1 MLTACEST
9 EVLKVYAPIEYYVTD
24 DKPPQS
30 SAVADAASP
39 SPPPAAAAVVVE
51 KRARK
56 RQLVWFLLRFLLLI
70 EKCFI
75 IKNKKTYRHLHHHHR
90 NLCNLVHVPVFFSYK
105 KFTYFRCRKHIVMKS
120 VSKFIMDWYD
130 FILFFVFKILN
141 KQFRNDLS
149 QYRIKN

>member
-1 MLTACEST
+1 M
-9 EVLKVYAPIEYYVTD
+9 LKVYAPIEYYVTD

-70 EKCFI
+70 ENVSSLKIKKHTGICTTIIGICATWYMFQFFFL
-75 IKNKKTYRHLHHHHR
+75 IKNSL
-90 NLCNLVHVPVFFSYK
+90 
-105 KFTYFRCRKHIVMKS
+105 I
-120 VSKFIMDWYD
+120 
-130 FILFFVFKILN
+130 FVVE
-141 KQFRNDLS
+141 S
-149 QYRIKN
+149 TSS